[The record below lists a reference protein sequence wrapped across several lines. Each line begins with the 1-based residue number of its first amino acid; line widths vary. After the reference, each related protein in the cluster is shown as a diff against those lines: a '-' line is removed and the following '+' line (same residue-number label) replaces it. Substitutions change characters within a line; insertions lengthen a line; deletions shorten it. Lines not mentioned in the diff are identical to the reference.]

1 MLYRQVPKNG
11 DKLSVL
17 GYGCMRFPVRMGSI
31 NQKLAEKQILYALDQ
46 GVNYFDTAFP
56 YHNGKSEPFLGKVIS
71 QNGFRNEIKIATKL
85 PHWRTHSKADMG
97 RILDEQLSKLKTDR
111 IDYYLVHALN
121 GELWKTAKRNGVI
134 AFLDDALRKGK
145 IINAGFSFHG
155 LAEEFNGIV
164 DDYDWTFCQIQY
176 NYLDTQNQAGT
187 AGLQYAAS
195 KDMAVIIMEPL
206 RGGNLAK
213 TPPPTVKD
221 IWSKAEN
228 KKTPVGWSLGWI
240 WTHPE
245 VTVVLSGMN
254 NDDHIRENL
263 VLAEKALP
271 NAFSVKENQ
280 LVDEAAAEFR
290 RVMKV
295 GCTGCQYCMP
305 CPAGVNIPGCF
316 DWYNSRHAFKDKKA
330 KLWYLFQNGGIVTEK
345 PTLASMCVQCEEC
358 LEKCP
363 QQLPIPDLLKDV
375 QGDMEGFMTKPM
387 IWLMKR
393 TMKIRK
399 KKKPSTPVS
408 KRSTH
413 DEHKKN
419 QFKTED

>member
-1 MLYRQVPKNG
+1 MLYREVPKNG

-17 GYGCMRFPVRMGSI
+17 GYGLMRLPVRMGSI

-46 GVNYFDTAFP
+46 GVNYFDTAAP

-71 QNGFRNEIKIATKL
+71 QNGFRHEIRIATKL
-85 PHWRTHSKADMG
+85 PHWRTNSKAEMD
-97 RILDEQLSKLKTDR
+97 RILDGQLSKLKTDR
-111 IDYYLVHALN
+111 IDYYLIHALN
-121 GELWKTAKRNGVI
+121 GELWEAAKQNGVI
-134 AFLDDALRKGK
+134 EFLDDALQKGK

-176 NYLDTQNQAGT
+176 NYLDTKNQAGT

-221 IWSKAEN
+221 IWSKAKNE
-228 KKTPVGWSLGWI
+228 KTPVGWSLGWI
-240 WTHPE
+240 WNHPE

-254 NDDHIRENL
+254 NDDHITENL
-263 VLAEKALP
+263 ALAEKARP
-271 NAFSVKENQ
+271 GSFSEKENQ
-280 LVDEAAAEFR
+280 LVEEAADEFR

-345 PTLASMCVQCEEC
+345 PSLASMCVQCEQC

-363 QQLPIPDLLKDV
+363 QHLSIPELLNEV
-375 QGDMEGFMTKPM
+375 QEDMEGFMMKPM

-393 TMKIRK
+393 AMKIRK
-399 KKKPSTPVS
+399 KNKS
-408 KRSTH
+408 
-413 DEHKKN
+413 
-419 QFKTED
+419 